1 MALPRNADVRGLL
14 SRIRE
19 GAEWGWRGGADND
32 FTKVR
37 WEDRVQT
44 EPTEAEYLAE
54 QVLVNAEN
62 VTKLATRVDQRS
74 RSDTIVGL
82 DPSAFTSAQVGIAVE
97 ELLAFGG
104 ALDEN
109 GLVLPIEEW
118 GRGIRK
124 RFEFPPA

>member
-1 MALPRNADVRGLL
+1 MALPANADVRGLL
-14 SRIRE
+14 ARMRDK
-19 GAEWGWRGGADND
+19 AEWGWRGGASND
-32 FTKVR
+32 ATKVR
-37 WEDRVQT
+37 WEDPVQL

-54 QVLVNAEN
+54 QALVDAED
-62 VTKLATRVDQRS
+62 VTQVNTRLAQRG
-74 RSDTIVGL
+74 RSNTIVGL
-82 DPSAFTSAQVGIAVE
+82 DPATFTPPQTTIAVE

-124 RFEFPPA
+124 RFQFPT